1 MPASGVP
8 SAANAATAAGQCA
21 APQASRRSCI
31 GPRRWLRP
39 HATLVRRTARGT
51 QDIDDR
57 KLLQKGEGAYF
68 AVAPATRAR
77 LARVRNMVL
86 GAFVF
91 SLNVMPHGPVIGLQS
106 GPAVGPS

>member
-1 MPASGVP
+1 MRR
-8 SAANAATAAGQCA
+8 AAGVEAVLHRAEEVA
-21 APQASRRSCI
+21 APIC
-31 GPRRWLRP
+31 
-39 HATLVRRTARGT
+39 HAGEENGTPARGT
-51 QDIDDR
+51 QDIDGR
-57 KLLQKGEGAYF
+57 KLLQKGAGAYF